1 MKSLTLTYYQD
12 NNVQSDFSGTIEGS
26 NISFY
31 VSNRSKEERTQIP
44 ETLGVYVLLGKNPI
58 TQVYIGETTN
68 LKRRISEHNQLKDF
82 WDRCIVFY
90 KNDNI
95 DNFTSTEIMVLE
107 ALLISKVQHYGY
119 VNVLYNSQ
127 VPSLDNMP
135 DTIIRR
141 VLCDY
146 FSHVE
151 FILNALNIP
160 MLKQLYSDTDKINS
174 ILDSNK
180 KPIHSIG
187 NRANKLDKDY
197 TKNVVITD
205 RISGN
210 DQLTT
215 AFLQDWDNMY
225 SDETLQYTLKT
236 DDVYVNGAFTNYTKN
251 LFCIFKGSVINV
263 TENNKDFFKDLDY
276 NKCILK
282 NHIVIDLYKNI
293 DFGQPCLVDRL
304 FRFLTMVVT
313 GINETTELCKQLR
326 FKWTFKIL
334 AEDNGEQ

>member
-1 MKSLTLTYYQD
+1 MKSLNLIYHQD
-12 NNVQSDFSGTIEGS
+12 KNTQSDFSGNIEGS

-44 ETLGVYVLLGKNPI
+44 ETSGIYVLLGKNPI
-58 TQVYIGETTN
+58 TQVYIGETSN
-68 LKRRISEHNQLKDF
+68 LKRRIGEHNQLKDF

-90 KNDNI
+90 KNDGT
-95 DNFTSTEIMVLE
+95 DFSSTEIIVLE

-119 VNVLYNSQ
+119 VNVLYNCQ
-127 VPSLDNMP
+127 VPSISNIP

-141 VLCDY
+141 ILCEY
-146 FSHVE
+146 FSYIE

-160 MLKQLYSDTDKINS
+160 MFKQLYSDTDKINS
-174 ILDSNK
+174 ILSSNK
-180 KPIHSIG
+180 KPEHSIS
-187 NRANKLDKDY
+187 NRANKLDKVY
-197 TKNVVITD
+197 TKKVVITD

-215 AFLQDWDNMY
+215 SFFQDWDNMY

-236 DDVYVNGAFTNYTKN
+236 DDVYVNGTFTNYTKN

-304 FRFLTMVVT
+304 FRFLTMLVT
-313 GINETTELCKQLR
+313 GINENDELCKQLQMA
-326 FKWTFKIL
+326 WTYKIL
-334 AEDNGEQ
+334 SEDDGE

>member
-1 MKSLTLTYYQD
+1 MKSLTLTYHQD
-12 NNVQSDFSGTIEGS
+12 YNVQSDFSGTIEGS

-31 VSNRSKEERTQIP
+31 VSNRSTEERTQIP
-44 ETLGVYVLLGKNPI
+44 ETLGIYILLGKNPI

-68 LKRRISEHNQLKDF
+68 LKRRIGEHNQLKDF

-90 KNDNI
+90 KNNDT
-95 DNFTSTEIMVLE
+95 NFTSTEIMVLE

-119 VNVLYNSQ
+119 VSVLYNSQ
-127 VPSLDNMP
+127 VPSISTIP

-141 VLCDY
+141 VLCEY
-146 FSHVE
+146 FSYIE

-160 MLKQLYSDTDKINS
+160 MFKQLYNDTDKINS

-180 KPIHSIG
+180 KPLHSIG
-187 NRANKLDKDY
+187 NRHKKLDKDY

-215 AFLQDWDNMY
+215 AFLQDCDNMY

-236 DDVYVNGAFTNYTKN
+236 DDVYVNGTFTNYTKN

-313 GINETTELCKQLR
+313 GINENDELCKQLQMT
-326 FKWTFKIL
+326 WTYKIL
-334 AEDNGEQ
+334 SEDNGEQ

>member
-1 MKSLTLTYYQD
+1 MKSLTLTYHQD
-12 NNVQSDFSGTIEGS
+12 NYVQSDFSGTIEGS

-44 ETLGVYVLLGKNPI
+44 ETLGVYVLLGKTPI
-58 TQVYIGETTN
+58 TQVYIGETSN

-90 KNDNI
+90 KNNDT
-95 DNFTSTEIMVLE
+95 DFTSTEITVLE

-119 VNVLYNSQ
+119 VSVLYNSQ
-127 VPSLDNMP
+127 VPSISNIP

-141 VLCDY
+141 ILCEY
-146 FSHVE
+146 FSYIE

-160 MLKQLYSDTDKINS
+160 MFKQLYSDTDKINS

-187 NRANKLDKDY
+187 NRANKLDMDY

-210 DQLTT
+210 DQL
-215 AFLQDWDNMY
+215 AVSLLQDWDNIY
-225 SDETLQYTLKT
+225 SDGTLQYTLKT
-236 DDVYVNGAFTNYTKN
+236 DDVYVKGTFTNYERTQ
-251 LFCIFKGSVINV
+251 FCILKGSVINV
-263 TENNKDFFKDLDY
+263 TEYNKDFFKDIGY
-276 NKCILK
+276 NKSMLK
-282 NHIVIDLYKNI
+282 NHVVVDLFKNVGFTPACYEEHI
-293 DFGQPCLVDRL
+293 
-304 FRFLTMVVT
+304 FRFLTMIVT

-326 FKWTFKIL
+326 LKWTYKIL
-334 AEDNGEQ
+334 TENNGE

>member
-1 MKSLTLTYYQD
+1 MKSLNLIYHQD
-12 NNVQSDFSGTIEGS
+12 DNIQSDFSGTIEGS

-44 ETLGVYVLLGKNPI
+44 ETLGIYVLLGKNPI
-58 TQVYIGETTN
+58 TQVYIGETSN
-68 LKRRISEHNQLKDF
+68 LKRRIGEHNQLKDF

-90 KNDNI
+90 KNDGT
-95 DNFTSTEIMVLE
+95 DFSSTEIIVLE

-119 VNVLYNSQ
+119 VNVLYNCQ
-127 VPSLDNMP
+127 VPSISNIP

-141 VLCDY
+141 ILCEY
-146 FSHVE
+146 FSYIE

-160 MLKQLYSDTDKINS
+160 MFKQLYSDTDKINS
-174 ILDSNK
+174 ILSSNK
-180 KPIHSIG
+180 KPQHSIG
-187 NRANKLDKDY
+187 NRVNKLDKSY
-197 TKNVVITD
+197 IKKVIITD
-205 RISGN
+205 KISGD
-210 DQLTT
+210 DQL
-215 AFLQDWDNMY
+215 AVSFLQDWDNIY
-225 SDETLQYTLKT
+225 SDGTLQYTLKT
-236 DDVYVNGAFTNYTKN
+236 DDVYVKGTFTNYEKTQ
-251 LFCIFKGSVINV
+251 FCILKGSVINV

-313 GINETTELCKQLR
+313 GINENDELCKQLQM
-326 FKWTFKIL
+326 KWTYKII
-334 AEDNGEQ
+334 

>member
-1 MKSLTLTYYQD
+1 MKSLTLTYHQD
-12 NNVQSDFSGTIEGS
+12 YNVQSDFSGTIEGS

-31 VSNRSKEERTQIP
+31 VSNRSTEERTQIP
-44 ETLGVYVLLGKNPI
+44 ETLGIYILLGKNPI

-68 LKRRISEHNQLKDF
+68 LKRRIGEHNQLKDF

-90 KNDNI
+90 KNNDT
-95 DNFTSTEIMVLE
+95 NFTSTEIMVLE
-107 ALLISKVQHYGY
+107 ALLISKVQYYGY
-119 VNVLYNSQ
+119 VSVLYNSQ
-127 VPSLDNMP
+127 VPSISTIP
-135 DTIIRR
+135 DTIIQRI
-141 VLCDY
+141 LCEY
-146 FSHVE
+146 FSYVE

-160 MLKQLYSDTDKINS
+160 MFKQLYNDTDKINS

-180 KPIHSIG
+180 KPLHSIG
-187 NRANKLDKDY
+187 NRHKKLDKDY

-236 DDVYVNGAFTNYTKN
+236 DDVYVNGTFTNYTKN

-293 DFGQPCLVDRL
+293 DFAQPCLVDRL

-313 GINETTELCKQLR
+313 GINENDELCKQLQMT
-326 FKWTFKIL
+326 WTYKIL
-334 AEDNGEQ
+334 SEDNGEQ

>member
-1 MKSLTLTYYQD
+1 MKSLTLTYHQD
-12 NNVQSDFSGTIEGS
+12 KNVQSDFSGTIEGS
-26 NISFY
+26 DISFY

-58 TQVYIGETTN
+58 TQVYIGETSN
-68 LKRRISEHNQLKDF
+68 LKRRIGEHNQLKDF

-90 KNDNI
+90 KNDGT
-95 DNFTSTEIMVLE
+95 DFSSTEIIVLE

-119 VNVLYNSQ
+119 VNVLYNCQ
-127 VPSLDNMP
+127 VPSISNIP

-141 VLCDY
+141 ILCEY
-146 FSHVE
+146 FSYIE

-180 KPIHSIG
+180 KPAHSIS
-187 NRANKLDKDY
+187 NRANKLDKVY
-197 TKNVVITD
+197 TKKVVITD

-215 AFLQDWDNMY
+215 SFFQDWDNMY

-236 DDVYVNGAFTNYTKN
+236 DDVYVNGTFTNYTKN

-313 GINETTELCKQLR
+313 GINENDELCKQLQM
-326 FKWTFKIL
+326 KWTYKII
-334 AEDNGEQ
+334 

>member
-1 MKSLTLTYYQD
+1 MKSLNLIYHQD

-44 ETLGVYVLLGKNPI
+44 ETFGVYVLLGKNPI
-58 TQVYIGETTN
+58 TQVYIGETSN

-90 KNDNI
+90 KNNGTD
-95 DNFTSTEIMVLE
+95 FTSTEIMILE

-180 KPIHSIG
+180 KPQHSIG
-187 NRANKLDKDY
+187 NRINKLCDY
-197 TKNVVITD
+197 TEDDDTYTD
-205 RISGN
+205 K
-210 DQLTT
+210 
-215 AFLQDWDNMY
+215 
-225 SDETLQYTLKT
+225 TLQYTLKT
-236 DDVYVNGAFTNYTKN
+236 DDVYVKGTFTNYERTQ
-251 LFCIFKGSVINV
+251 FCILKGSVINV
-263 TENNKDFFKDLDY
+263 TENNKDFFKDYCY

-282 NHIVIDLYKNI
+282 NHVVVDLFKNVGFTPACYDEHI
-293 DFGQPCLVDRL
+293 

>member
-1 MKSLTLTYYQD
+1 MKSITLTYHQD
-12 NNVQSDFSGTIEGS
+12 KNTQSDFSGTIEGS

-31 VSNRSKEERTQIP
+31 VSNRSTEERIQIP
-44 ETLGVYVLLGKNPI
+44 ETFGVYVLLGRCPI
-58 TQVYIGETTN
+58 TQVYIGETSN
-68 LKRRISEHNQLKDF
+68 LKRRIGEHNQLKDF

-90 KNDNI
+90 KNNDT
-95 DNFTSTEIMVLE
+95 NFTSTEIMVLE

-119 VNVLYNSQ
+119 VSVLYNSQ

-141 VLCDY
+141 VLCEY
-146 FSHVE
+146 FSYIE

-160 MLKQLYSDTDKINS
+160 MFKQLYNDTDKINS

-180 KPIHSIG
+180 KPLHSIG
-187 NRANKLDKDY
+187 NRHKKLDKDY

-236 DDVYVNGAFTNYTKN
+236 DEVYVNGTFTNYTKN

-313 GINETTELCKQLR
+313 GINENDELCKQLQMT
-326 FKWTFKIL
+326 WTYKIL
-334 AEDNGEQ
+334 SEDNGEQ

>member
-1 MKSLTLTYYQD
+1 MKSITLTYHQD
-12 NNVQSDFSGTIEGS
+12 DNVQSDFSGTIEGCD
-26 NISFY
+26 ISFY

-58 TQVYIGETTN
+58 TQVYIGETSN

-90 KNDNI
+90 KNNGTD
-95 DNFTSTEIMVLE
+95 FTSTEIIVLE

-127 VPSLDNMP
+127 VPSISTIP

-141 VLCDY
+141 ILCEY
-146 FSHVE
+146 FSYIE
-151 FILNALNIP
+151 FILNTLNIP
-160 MLKQLYSDTDKINS
+160 MFKQLYSDTDKINS

-180 KPIHSIG
+180 KPEHSIG
-187 NRANKLDKDY
+187 NRTNKLDKDY

-215 AFLQDWDNMY
+215 SFLQDWDNMY

-236 DDVYVNGAFTNYTKN
+236 DDVYVKGTFTNYERTQ
-251 LFCIFKGSVINV
+251 FCILKGSVINV
-263 TENNKDFFKDLDY
+263 TENNKDFFKDYDY

-282 NHIVIDLYKNI
+282 NHVVVDLFKNPGFTPACY
-293 DFGQPCLVDRL
+293 DEHL

-326 FKWTFKIL
+326 FKWTYKIL
-334 AEDNGEQ
+334 ADDNGE

>member
-1 MKSLTLTYYQD
+1 MTQLNITYLTD
-12 NNVQSDFSGTIEGS
+12 NTQSNFYG
-26 NISFY
+26 NITNSDIMFY
-31 VSNRSKEERTQIP
+31 ILSKDKTQIAQIP
-44 ETLGVYVLLGKNPI
+44 NVHGIYVLLGKNPI
-58 TQVYIGETTN
+58 TQVYIGKTTN
-68 LKRRISEHNQLKDF
+68 LKRRIQEHYRLKDF
-82 WDRCIVFY
+82 WERCIVFY
-90 KNDNI
+90 KKPDI
-95 DNFTSTEIMVLE
+95 PMFTNTDITVLE
-107 ALLISKVQHYGY
+107 SLLISNVTNYGY
-119 VNVLYNSQ
+119 VNVLNNCQ
-127 VPSLDNMP
+127 IPLIDNIP
-135 DTIIRR
+135 ENIINKIN
-141 VLCDY
+141 DNY
-146 FSHVE
+146 FSCVT

-160 MLKQLYSDTDKINS
+160 MFKLLYNDTDKINS

-236 DDVYVNGAFTNYTKN
+236 DDVYVNGTFTNYTKN

-282 NHIVIDLYKNI
+282 NHIVIDLYKYI
-293 DFGQPCLVDRL
+293 DFGQPCLVDSL

-313 GINETTELCKQLR
+313 GINENDELCKELQMT
-326 FKWTFKIL
+326 WTYKIL